1 MKWLQT
7 RDWNVLCAKI
17 IAVCGLFTTGGMLVG
32 VISPRH
38 AAAVQAAATLIIAL
52 LRPVT
57 DPAEKTHMK

>member
-17 IAVCGLFTTGGMLVG
+17 IAICGLFSTGGMLAG
-32 VISPRH
+32 VIPARH
-38 AAAVQAAATLIIAL
+38 AAVVQAVATLIIAL

-57 DPAEKTHMK
+57 DPAEKTPKK